1 MAKRNGNT
9 PTTLAQ
15 LQAQRGELAARLGAV
30 GGQLARLD
38 AVNDWELA
46 SRALAEQA
54 ALERAVQALDQ
65 RIEAAQRE
73 EAAGAAGE
81 REQAR
86 QERAAVAR
94 LALEVK
100 AREVFD
106 AAQALDNGLLA
117 ELWAAARE
125 LGAAGAI
132 PDPSAAVAIRL
143 AGAVDVAL
151 REWRTY
157 APTWLGLPEPMTA
170 QQSALLDRSAAVA
183 VAEARLQALRDLR
196 NRGKHGQ
203 PRPDDALLLTTA
215 FGVQGARLALLK
227 LTEPSLSPD
236 EALARSCAGVAELA
250 GWYGNVREAKDD
262 AQRKAAAGVLMA

>member
-1 MAKRNGNT
+1 MALLKKQPKSNVEALR
-9 PTTLAQ
+9 
-15 LQAQRGELAARLGAV
+15 AQRDGLAGKLQQSERRAAGMDP
-30 GGQLARLD
+30 LD
-38 AVNDWELA
+38 DWENLSLLTSEIA
-46 SRALAEQA
+46 S
-54 ALERAVQALDQ
+54 LERAIATADT
-65 RIEAAQRE
+65 RIEAAERE
-73 EAAGAAGE
+73 QAAGAAGE

-100 AREVFD
+100 ARAVFD

-157 APTWLGLPEPMTA
+157 APTWCGLPTPPTA
-170 QQSALLDRSAAVA
+170 GQLALIERSAAVA
-183 VAEARLQALRDLR
+183 VAEARLAALRDLR